1 MTNNPKTTIN
11 KPQTLRIIAPNGNSL
26 YIYDVVEFKLRNS
39 DDYWIIQR
47 SNTQHIFVHKSEV
60 GVIGYDEDLK

>member
-11 KPQTLRIIAPNGNSL
+11 KPQTLRIIAPNGSSL

-47 SNTQHIFVHKSEV
+47 SNAQYIFVHKSKV